1 MTLPGIADPG
11 FGPGDDLRHWPAE
24 AGGRMRDSLFWE
36 MIMPEERLG
45 LQVYLYLTAHGRA
58 GFNVCVWGPDAA
70 PLVLD
75 LGGGEVPADMD
86 LDDFAIEGLRVR
98 QPELR
103 RTAEVTYASQDV
115 RLEYRFEGVQDAF
128 SYRSNPDG
136 LPEWFAANRLE
147 QTGRVSGFLEFAR
160 GDGTVRRVE
169 WDRQMGHRDHSW
181 GNRDWTVPHHWKWLV
196 AYTGS
201 GRAVNGWI
209 WIAGGEWG
217 FAGSVLR
224 ADGVTVPVSHIE
236 QRATYRDD
244 MSQERLE
251 TVFVDI
257 AGGRTEVV
265 FERFG
270 LIKLPTA
277 KAATKKT
284 VATEIWEAAC
294 DATIDGEP
302 GAGQWECHWPREY
315 LEHLVESRRR

>member
-1 MTLPGIADPG
+1 MTLSEIHIPDPG

-24 AGGRMRDSLFWE
+24 PGGRMRDSLFWE
-36 MIMPEERLG
+36 MIMPDERLG
-45 LQVYLYLTAHGRA
+45 LQVYLYLTAHGKA
-58 GFNVCVWGPDAA
+58 GFNVCVWGPDAE
-70 PLVLD
+70 PLALD
-75 LGGGEVPADMD
+75 LGGGGVPADMD
-86 LDDFAIEGLRVR
+86 FDDFAIEGLTVR

-103 RTAEVTYASQDV
+103 RTAEVTYASEHV

-147 QTGRVSGFLEFAR
+147 QTGRVSGFLEVA
-160 GDGTVRRVE
+160 GRRVE
-169 WDRQMGHRDHSW
+169 WDRRMGHRDHSW

-196 AYTGS
+196 AYTES

-224 ADGVTVPVSHIE
+224 PDGVTVPVSHIE
-236 QRATYRDD
+236 QRATYHDD
-244 MSQERLE
+244 MSQKRLD
-251 TVFVDI
+251 TTFVDI

-265 FERFG
+265 FERYG
-270 LIKLPTA
+270 LIRLPTK
-277 KAATKKT
+277 KAM
-284 VATEIWEAAC
+284 ATEIWEAAC

-302 GAGQWECHWPREY
+302 GAGQWETHWPSEY
-315 LEHLVESRRR
+315 LDHLVESRRR